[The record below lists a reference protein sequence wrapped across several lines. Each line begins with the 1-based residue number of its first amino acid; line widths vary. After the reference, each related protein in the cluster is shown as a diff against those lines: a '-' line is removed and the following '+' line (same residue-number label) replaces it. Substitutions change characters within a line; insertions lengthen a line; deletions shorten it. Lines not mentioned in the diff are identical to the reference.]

1 MIKIRLIRLLS
12 HSGKYIGYQVF
23 WQWVALFSQI
33 AVVMTLAGLLESLV
47 QGNLT
52 EQRVI
57 SFVAVMAGALI
68 LRFISDR
75 RAARASWMASAD
87 VKQVLRTSIY
97 EKLLRIGAS
106 YQEKI
111 ATSEVVQMCTEG
123 VEQLETY
130 FGRYLPQLLYSLLA
144 PLTLFVILFRIS
156 WRASLVLLCCVPLI
170 PVSIVAVQEIAKK
183 LLNERANPPAM
194 LGRIV

>member
-1 MIKIRLIRLLS
+1 
-12 HSGKYIGYQVF
+12 
-23 WQWVALFSQI
+23 
-33 AVVMTLAGLLESLV
+33 
-47 QGNLT
+47 
-52 EQRVI
+52 
-57 SFVAVMAGALI
+57 
-68 LRFISDR
+68 
-75 RAARASWMASAD
+75 
-87 VKQVLRTSIY
+87 
-97 EKLLRIGAS
+97 
-106 YQEKI
+106 
-111 ATSEVVQMCTEG
+111 MCTEG